1 MKNKISPSENPS
13 IAPSRRLATPYR
25 NPEDPKKKTKLQK
38 LKKKNTKADQS
49 KKKGRMGT
57 LEDWMG
63 PRREERMK

>member
-25 NPEDPKKKTKLQK
+25 NPEDPQKKTKLQK
-38 LKKKNTKADQS
+38 LKKKKNTKADQS

-57 LEDWMG
+57 LED
-63 PRREERMK
+63 

>member
-38 LKKKNTKADQS
+38 LKKKKTPKQI
-49 KKKGRMGT
+49 KVK
-57 LEDWMG
+57 
-63 PRREERMK
+63 RRVEWVLWRIEWVHGEKRE